1 MAVQY
6 QEKRRVQHT
15 IKTRGGNVTIPV
27 DIVYPSNP
35 QDYIDGAG
43 KGVEVR
49 LPSGEVIA
57 TTQALS
63 SKNAGNVH
71 LRLTLA
77 DQNDPVW
84 DAMAEDMR
92 EANPA
97 ITSLNANATIAGFNG
112 NFVRQLYTQHGADN
126 THGLGQADKIIS
138 QQRTTQLSAAQLNDL
153 TVNTQ
158 IQNNPAA
165 VQSLNLNT
173 NANTNQN
180 NQNNPDPDPD
190 PNALLGAT
198 GDGLNNL
205 NFTAKSS
212 SVNFN
217 GGNALYY
224 PKEMAGLRE
233 DHIKIVSKRYTPES
247 ITTDAQGGFTSAGPL
262 GGVSGGKGV
271 APGSPEATIYLPIQN
286 GISDTNTVSWG
297 PHSINPIQMLMYK
310 SAYTIIANEPNQ
322 TGQNG
327 VEQAL
332 SGLQQTAKQAL
343 AGGGGNIKNAVA
355 SYFSS
360 QAAGV
365 GNMLSRTSGAVFNP
379 NMALLFNNPELR
391 RFSLNFKFTPR
402 NPDESNMIRKII
414 RALKQT
420 SAVRKDSTNLFL
432 LAPNIFEVSMHMG
445 SSSAIHKAIGQK
457 KVCALVAVNTNYVP
471 DGSYMTFEDGAL
483 TSYSLELQFHEVT
496 PLYYDDYENIPE
508 DQIGF

>member
-6 QEKRRVQHT
+6 QEKRRSIQKIRIPGQGDVS
-15 IKTRGGNVTIPV
+15 VPV
-27 DIVYPSNP
+27 DIVYPSNK

-43 KGVEVR
+43 AGVEIR
-49 LPSGEVIA
+49 LPTGELLG
-57 TTQALS
+57 TTYRLS
-63 SKNAGNVH
+63 DNNSDNPY
-71 LRLTLA
+71 RRIQLA
-77 DQNDPVW
+77 DKDDAVW
-84 DAMAEDMR
+84 DTMASDIKSR
-92 EANPA
+92 YPN
-97 ITSLNANATIAGFNG
+97 ITIQNFNG
-112 NFVRQLYTQHGADN
+112 ALLRDYYITDGKKTTDYNF
-126 THGLGQADKIIS
+126 GQTDKLIS
-138 QQRTTQLSAAQLNDL
+138 QQRVTQLSAAELNDL
-153 TVNTQ
+153 TTNSQ
-158 IQNNPAA
+158 IQDPAA
-165 VQSLNLNT
+165 IQRLNLNT
-173 NANTNQN
+173 NANTNQ
-180 NQNNPDPDPD
+180 QNGNDPPPEPPD

-310 SAYTIIANEPNQ
+310 SAYTIIANERNQ

-355 SYFSS
+355 SYFAS

-365 GNMLSRTSGAVFNP
+365 SNMLSRTSGAVFNP

-432 LAPNIFEVSMHMG
+432 LAPNVFEVSMHMG

-496 PLYYDDYENIPE
+496 PLYYDDYNNIPE